1 MLLLLSPLKP
11 HKQCSGIGEGVRGGM
26 FEYFEF
32 VENAKYFILMEKYR
46 MKTKAQKMSQSKNKT
61 LTQTPLSDS
70 LFSDERALKEEYREK
85 AKLQQKQVKMFKYN
99 TCVVA
104 VGRCW
109 MVYDEMRVNVSIV
122 LLCDLTK

>member
-1 MLLLLSPLKP
+1 
-11 HKQCSGIGEGVRGGM
+11 M

-70 LFSDERALKEEYREK
+70 LFSDERALKEEYSEK
-85 AKLQQKQVKMFKYN
+85 AKFQQNKQ
-99 TCVVA
+99 
-104 VGRCW
+104 
-109 MVYDEMRVNVSIV
+109 
-122 LLCDLTK
+122 